1 MIAFEVAIRQPALRS
16 ERKAGNQITKHK
28 GSVMPLDPQLQ
39 PILDSMA
46 PMAAI
51 DWGTMPPNAAR
62 EMMGAMP
69 LPYQVD
75 LPEVR
80 DITVAGDGAQLAARL
95 YRPSAEEGLPVV
107 VFFHGGGWVTG
118 TLESHDLLCRLI
130 ARESGCAV
138 VSVDYRLAP
147 EHAFPVPLEDC
158 YAAVQWVAANAAA
171 LGVDASRL
179 AVAGDSAGGNL
190 AAAVALLTRD
200 RGGATIS
207 HQLLLYPVADADF
220 ANGSYTENGQG
231 YFLSKDMMRWFW
243 GHYVGADAL
252 ASGNVPPL
260 AALCRVENLAG
271 LPSASIV
278 TAEYD
283 PLRDEG
289 EVLARRLADAGA
301 AVELT
306 RVPGV
311 IHGFASMLGIADIA
325 EKTVRDASRRLAE
338 SLGAGAKIMAGA

>member
-1 MIAFEVAIRQPALRS
+1 
-16 ERKAGNQITKHK
+16 
-28 GSVMPLDPQLQ
+28 MPLDPQLQ
-39 PILDSMA
+39 PVLDSMA

-51 DWGTMPPNAAR
+51 DWNTMPPAVAR

-80 DITVAGDGAQLAARL
+80 DITVDGHGAELKARL
-95 YRPSAEEGLPVV
+95 YRPSTDAGLPVV
-107 VFFHGGGWVTG
+107 VFFHGGGWVLG
-118 TLESHDLLCRLI
+118 DLEGHDLLCRLL

-147 EHAFPVPLEDC
+147 EFPFPTPLEDC
-158 YAAVQWVAANAAA
+158 YAATQWIAANAAR
-171 LGVDASRL
+171 LNLDASRL

-190 AAAVALLTRD
+190 AAAVTLLTRD
-200 RGGATIS
+200 RAGAKIS

-220 ANGSYTENGQG
+220 GNGSFTENGQG
-231 YFLSKDMMRWFW
+231 YFLSKTMMQWFW
-243 GHYVGADAL
+243 RHYVGADAL

-271 LPSASIV
+271 LPSATVI
-278 TAEYD
+278 TAEFD

-289 EVLARRLADAGA
+289 EVYARRLADAG
-301 AVELT
+301 VEVEMS

-311 IHGFASMLGIADIA
+311 IHGFASMLGVADIA
-325 EKTVRDASRRLAE
+325 EKTVQNASRRLAA
-338 SLGAGAKIMAGA
+338 SLGATA

>member
-1 MIAFEVAIRQPALRS
+1 
-16 ERKAGNQITKHK
+16 
-28 GSVMPLDPQLQ
+28 MPLDPQLQ

-51 DWGTMPPNAAR
+51 DWNTMPPAAAR

-80 DITVAGDGAQLAARL
+80 NITVDGHGAQLAARL
-95 YRPSAEEGLPVV
+95 YRPSLEEGLPVV

-118 TLESHDLLCRLI
+118 TLDSHDLICRLI
-130 ARESGCAV
+130 ARESGSAV

-147 EHAFPVPLEDC
+147 EFAFPTPLEDS
-158 YAAVQWVAANAAA
+158 YAAVQWVAANASG
-171 LGVDASRL
+171 LGLDGSRI

-190 AAAVALLTRD
+190 AAAVALLARD
-200 RGGATIS
+200 RGGAKIT
-207 HQLLLYPVADADF
+207 HQLLFYPVADADF
-220 ANGSYTENGQG
+220 DNGSYTDNGQG
-231 YFLSKDMMRWFW
+231 YFLTKAMMQWFW
-243 GHYVGADAL
+243 GHYVGADVL
-252 ASGNVPPL
+252 ASGQVPPL
-260 AALCRVENLAG
+260 AAVCRAGSVAG
-271 LPSASIV
+271 LPSATVI

-289 EVLARRLADAGA
+289 EVYARRLADAGV

-311 IHGFASMLGIADIA
+311 IHGFASMLGVADIA
-325 EKTVRDASRRLAE
+325 EKTVRDASRRLAD
-338 SLGAGAKIMAGA
+338 SLGVGAKAVA

>member
-1 MIAFEVAIRQPALRS
+1 
-16 ERKAGNQITKHK
+16 
-28 GSVMPLDPQLQ
+28 MPLDPQLQ
-39 PILDSMA
+39 PILDSMGA
-46 PMAAI
+46 MAAI
-51 DWGTMPPNAAR
+51 DWNTLPPAAAR

-69 LPYQVD
+69 MPFEVD

-80 DITVAGDGAQLAARL
+80 DLSVDGQGTQLAARL
-95 YRPSAEEGLPVV
+95 YRPSLEGGLPVV

-118 TLESHDLLCRLI
+118 SLESHDLLCRLI

-147 EHAFPVPLEDC
+147 EHPFPTPLEDC
-158 YAAVQWVAANAAA
+158 YAAVQWVAANAAS
-171 LGVDASRL
+171 LGADGSRL

-190 AAAVALLTRD
+190 AAAVSILARD
-200 RGGATIS
+200 RGGAKIS

-220 ANGSYTENGQG
+220 ENGSYTENGQG
-231 YFLSKDMMRWFW
+231 YFLTKEMMRWFW
-243 GHYVGADAL
+243 GHYVGSAAL
-252 ASGNVPPL
+252 EAGDVPPL

-271 LPSASIV
+271 LPSATVI

-289 EVLARRLADAGA
+289 EVLARRLTEAGV

-311 IHGFASMLGIADIA
+311 IHGFASMLGIADVA
-325 EKTVRDASRRLAE
+325 EKTVREASRRLAAD
-338 SLGAGAKIMAGA
+338 LKA

>member
-1 MIAFEVAIRQPALRS
+1 
-16 ERKAGNQITKHK
+16 
-28 GSVMPLDPQLQ
+28 MPLDPQLQ
-39 PILDSMA
+39 PILDAMA

-51 DWGTMPPNAAR
+51 DWTNLDAAAAR
-62 EMMGAMP
+62 QMTGTMP

-75 LPEVR
+75 LAEVR
-80 DITVAGDGAQLAARL
+80 DITVAGQETQLAARL
-95 YRPSAEEGLPVV
+95 YRPSAEPDLPVV

-118 TLESHDLLCRLI
+118 TLDSHDLLCRLI

-147 EHAFPVPLEDC
+147 EFPFPTPLEDC
-158 YAAVQWVAANAAA
+158 YAAVQSVAADASA

-200 RGGATIS
+200 RGGAKIT

-220 ANGSYTENGQG
+220 GNGSYTDNGQG
-231 YFLSKDMMRWFW
+231 YFLTVDMMRWFW
-243 GHYVGADAL
+243 RQYVGADAL
-252 ASGNVPPL
+252 AANDVPPL
-260 AALCRVENLAG
+260 AALCRTENLSG
-271 LPSASIV
+271 LPEATVI
-278 TAEYD
+278 TAEFD

-289 EVLARRLADAGA
+289 EVFARRLAAAGVP
-301 AVELT
+301 VEFS

-311 IHGFASMLGIADIA
+311 IHGFASMLGVADVA
-325 EKTVRDASRRLAE
+325 ERTVREASRRLAAR
-338 SLGAGAKIMAGA
+338 LGANGEVAAAVGA